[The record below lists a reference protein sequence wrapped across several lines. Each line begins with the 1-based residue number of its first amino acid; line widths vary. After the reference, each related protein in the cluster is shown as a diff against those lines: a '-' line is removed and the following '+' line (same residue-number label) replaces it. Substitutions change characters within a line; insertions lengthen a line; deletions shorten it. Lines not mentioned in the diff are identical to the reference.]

1 MTLRRRLSLTI
12 AGIAL
17 LLVLPSAYGI
27 RKLGRLRDLALAQRR
42 GHAAAFI
49 ALGQLQTA
57 LGELHR
63 LQTIYVGDP
72 IASKRR
78 DMLNEMNIAYLSARQ
93 LAEAGYEDVASVARA
108 RLAPLGA
115 ATRRLDL
122 LMSQERSFEATD
134 YLDAITPMLAR
145 ADSAI
150 VFIANEIDRRSEAD
164 LAQASAVSKTA
175 ATTALG
181 ALLVCAS
188 LAVLL
193 GLWTT
198 RALTEPVTRLRD
210 AVAVVA
216 GGDFTVP
223 ETLPYSRRD
232 EIGSLSRSFQAMTR
246 RLAELDRLKAEFLS
260 FATHELRTPLNVVGG
275 YAELMDE
282 GIYGELSTTQ
292 LEAVAAIREQ
302 THVITRLVNQLLDIG
317 RLEAG
322 GLHVEIREVP
332 AADFFARTERAF
344 APLAQRRD
352 IRFAVDIDAS
362 VPATLRIDAERLG
375 DQVLGNLLSNA
386 LKFTPEGGSI
396 ELRAVGRDGSLVL
409 EVSDTGTGI
418 PTDRLPHIFDRY
430 YQIGSDARGKGAGIG
445 LSIAAD
451 VVRAHGGT
459 IEAES
464 EPGKGTTFRVTLPIG
479 TDREPGAEVEADPG
493 AGEGA
498 GG

>member
-17 LLVLPSAYGI
+17 LLILPSAYGI
-27 RKLGRLRDLALAQRR
+27 TQLSRLRDLALRQRVR
-42 GHAAAFI
+42 HAAAFI
-49 ALGQLQTA
+49 ALGQLQSA

-63 LQTIYVGDP
+63 LQSTYVGDP
-72 IASKRR
+72 TSDKHR
-78 DMLNEMNIAYLSARQ
+78 DMLAEMNTARISAGQ
-93 LAEAGYEDVASVARA
+93 LAEAGYEDVAAVARA
-108 RLAPLGA
+108 RLNGLGV
-115 ATRRLDL
+115 ATRRIEL
-122 LMSQERSFEATD
+122 LVSLNRMQDATV
-134 YLDAITPMLAR
+134 YLDTIEPLLVR
-145 ADSAI
+145 ADSTI
-150 VFIANEIDRRSEAD
+150 ILIGNEIDRRSEAD
-164 LAQASAVSKTA
+164 LAEASTVSTRA

-181 ALLVCAS
+181 ALLVCGS

-198 RALTEPVTRLRD
+198 RALTLPVTRLRD

-216 GGDFTVP
+216 GGDFAVP

-232 EIGSLSRSFQAMTR
+232 EIGSLSRSFQSMTN

-275 YAELMDE
+275 YAELLDE
-282 GIYGELSTTQ
+282 GTYGELSKPQ

-322 GLHVEIREVP
+322 GLHVEIREV
-332 AADFFARTERAF
+332 AAAEFFARIERAF

-352 IRFAVDIDAS
+352 MQFSVNIDAS
-362 VPATLRIDAERLG
+362 VPTTLRIDAERLG

-386 LKFTPEGGSI
+386 LKFTPEGGRIS
-396 ELRAVGRDGSLVL
+396 LRVHGDDRSLLL
-409 EVSDTGTGI
+409 EVSDTGPGI
-418 PTDRLPHIFDRY
+418 PSDLLPHIFDRY
-430 YQIGSDARGKGAGIG
+430 YQVGSDARGKGAGIG

-459 IEAES
+459 IEASS
-464 EPGKGTTFRVTLPIG
+464 EPGTGTTFRVVLPVG
-479 TDREPGAEVEADPG
+479 TETDDGNG
-493 AGEGA
+493 NG
-498 GG
+498 